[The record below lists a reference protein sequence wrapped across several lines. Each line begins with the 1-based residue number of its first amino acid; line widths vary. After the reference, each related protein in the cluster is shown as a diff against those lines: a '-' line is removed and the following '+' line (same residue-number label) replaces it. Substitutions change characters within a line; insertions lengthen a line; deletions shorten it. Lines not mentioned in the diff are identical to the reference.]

1 MNPFKM
7 AKVFQRRA
15 KVVKF
20 RQNWSHWTEER
31 NTFWINL
38 AAKQGRLDS
47 RVVFAL
53 DLEHLYTAPYPPWD
67 VSLRL
72 TSVTRLGDFESS
84 RWYDFIKSTLNILW
98 PFGLF
103 WGNTTLK
110 YKLLWLLFGQ
120 LMEPFGLLL
129 IHTSG
134 HAAPHP
140 SKTCFTLFH
149 SFNWFI

>member
-1 MNPFKM
+1 M

-53 DLEHLYTAPYPPWD
+53 DLEHLYTAP
-67 VSLRL
+67 
-72 TSVTRLGDFESS
+72 
-84 RWYDFIKSTLNILW
+84 
-98 PFGLF
+98 
-103 WGNTTLK
+103 
-110 YKLLWLLFGQ
+110 
-120 LMEPFGLLL
+120 
-129 IHTSG
+129 
-134 HAAPHP
+134 
-140 SKTCFTLFH
+140 
-149 SFNWFI
+149 